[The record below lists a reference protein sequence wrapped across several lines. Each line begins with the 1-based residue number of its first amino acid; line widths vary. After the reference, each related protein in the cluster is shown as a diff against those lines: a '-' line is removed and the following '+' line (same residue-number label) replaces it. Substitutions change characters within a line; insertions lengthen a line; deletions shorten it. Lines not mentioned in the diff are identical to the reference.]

1 MITFL
6 KKFNY
11 IKFRF
16 DFPKSKPILQFDELN
31 SGFLKKAIKK
41 DFNIMP
47 RHTIEIYFWI
57 FIKQIILFDFSF
69 LTYFKNYVKF
79 TSTKI
84 VITTIDNNLS
94 YYELKNSLKKVIFIS
109 IQNGV
114 RQKNTYFFQK
124 RFIKKNSKNL
134 KDLKCDHFFVFNKYI
149 IKEYKKIIESNYHVL
164 GNYKNNYIEIKKTRF
179 RKSFLFI
186 ALGAHGKTSNLNSM
200 RIGLSH
206 HLLKLFA
213 IYFSNSNKKLNIL
226 LKNKDHE
233 GQKKE
238 IEFYKKFFKSNCIF
252 LKTSNDKKERST
264 EIVDKFENIIF
275 TDSTLGYEA
284 ISRKKKVAIFPV
296 NKNKIDQ
303 SVFGWPKEH
312 RKEYNFFTARKL
324 NYGEIKRVLD
334 NVYNCK
340 QENWEKK
347 HYKNIKDL
355 MYFDKN
361 NSKLRKVVNTILKNS
376 INKNL

>member
-1 MITFL
+1 MLTTLL
-6 KKFNY
+6 KKLNY
-11 IKFRF
+11 TKFRF
-16 DFPKSKPILQFDELN
+16 DLPKSKPILKFDELN
-31 SGFLKKAIKK
+31 SNLLKKAIKK
-41 DFNIMP
+41 DFNVMP
-47 RHTIEIYFWI
+47 RHTTEIYFWI

-94 YYELKNSLKKVIFIS
+94 FYKLKNNLKSVIFIS

-114 RQKNTYFFQK
+114 RHKNTYFFK
-124 RFIKKNSKNL
+124 KKFIKKNSKYL
-134 KDLKCDHFFVFNKYI
+134 KDLECDHFFVFNNYI
-149 IKEYKKIIESNYHVL
+149 VREYKKIIRSNYHVI
-164 GNYKNNYIEIKKTRF
+164 GNYKNNYIKLKKTSF

-186 ALGAHGKTSNLNSM
+186 ALGAHGKTSSLNSM

-206 HLLKLFA
+206 RLLKLIA
-213 IYFSNSNKKLNIL
+213 IYFSNSDKKLNIL
-226 LKNKDHE
+226 LKNKGHE
-233 GQKKE
+233 GQIKE
-238 IEFYKKFFKSNCIF
+238 MEFYRKYFKSNCIF
-252 LKTSNDKKERST
+252 LKTSMDKKERST

-296 NKNKIDQ
+296 NKDKIDL
-303 SVFGWPKEH
+303 SVFGWPKKH
-312 RKEYNFFTARKL
+312 RKEYNFFTAKKL
-324 NYGEIKRVLD
+324 NYVEIKRVLD

-347 HYKNIKDL
+347 HYQNIKDL

-361 NSKLRKVVNTILKNS
+361 NSQLRKVVNTILK
-376 INKNL
+376 KFR